1 MKTSF
6 PIFVLCAF
14 MVMIASRAEAQP
26 GATASGVAPTL
37 KCVHESTNG
46 VENFRTFEFDVT
58 APGDYH
64 ARFWLQPA
72 AYPDGCFTRYK
83 VFVNNS
89 IAGEI
94 VPADGLWQSASIS
107 GSPTVALVEGLNTI
121 SVSTIAPEFPE
132 VETVGLSVDAETAE
146 FPTDAYDSFVQNALG
161 NGTGITEYSTKGA
174 GGYSLNMNDDDTFL
188 DIPLKYSFYRTYTFT
203 ASQEISVS
211 STSQTPHIIDIFYY
225 GKQGGMT
232 PVIPVDPIIP
242 MPPTNTDATIDNFI
256 IDTTLI
262 VPPPGIGNKD
272 LIIYEAA
279 TPDEIQGLNWKAV
292 SEPALNNANIH
303 IASKSL
309 TIPKTGLYMI
319 KLRSASDRTLGVAD
333 VNVNNSYYFED
344 SPIYYAKVSYS
355 IPSGN
360 SHLVLTVKDG
370 GDPMLFMEG
379 NDAQRIV
386 GYNDD
391 APADSATAYGLTAY
405 DSFIFQN
412 YHIRTT
418 GMHVCNFS
426 TLDPEST
433 CNVIAGTPGNGIGNN
448 TYALK
453 GYSKGTAGLS
463 ETGTGGDTAIYP
475 SPASVSQP
483 VTVTGNRKIYR
494 VRIYGLCGTMVA
506 DMPVNDYTMT
516 INPSDSG
523 ITLGGIYIFAVE
535 TENGISTHKIP
546 LF

>member
-6 PIFVLCAF
+6 TLLALCAF
-14 MVMIASRAEAQP
+14 MVMTASHAEAQSV
-26 GATASGVAPTL
+26 ASASGIDPTL

-72 AYPDGCFTRYK
+72 AYPDGSYTRYK
-83 VFVNNS
+83 VFVNNTL
-89 IAGEI
+89 AGEI
-94 VPADGLWQSASIS
+94 APTAGEWQSASMS
-107 GSPTVALVEGLNTI
+107 DSPTVTLVEGLNTI
-121 SVSTIAPEFPE
+121 SVSTVVPEFPE
-132 VETVGLSVDAETAE
+132 VETVRISTDAETAGI
-146 FPTDAYDSFVQNALG
+146 PTGAYDSFMQNAIG
-161 NGTGITEYSTKGA
+161 NGTGITEYSTKGIA
-174 GGYSLNMNDDDTFL
+174 GYVLNTDADGTFQ
-188 DIPLKYSFYRTYTFT
+188 DIPLKYSFYRIYTFT

-211 STSQTPHIIDIFYY
+211 STSQTPHVIDIFYY
-225 GKQGGMT
+225 GKRALADT
-232 PVIPVDPIIP
+232 VSPITPIIP
-242 MPPTNTDATIDNFI
+242 INSGSDTNGFA
-256 IDTTLI
+256 IDTSLI
-262 VPPPGIGNKD
+262 VPNPIIPGMEKVTTVYIP
-272 LIIYEAA
+272 A
-279 TPDEIQGLNWKAV
+279 TSDEIQGLNWKAV

-309 TIPKTGLYMI
+309 TIPKTGMYMI
-319 KLRSASDRTLGVAD
+319 KLRSATDRTLGVAD

-344 SPIYYAKVSYS
+344 SPIYYAKVNYS

-360 SHLVLTVKDG
+360 SYVVMTAKDG

-391 APADSATAYGLTAY
+391 APADSAAAYGLSAY
-405 DSFIFQN
+405 DSFILQN

-418 GMHVCNFS
+418 GIHVCNFR

-433 CNVIAGTPGNGIGNN
+433 CTVIVGTPGNNTNN
-448 TYALK
+448 SSYTLK
-453 GYSKGTAGLS
+453 NRTGETAGLQ
-463 ETGTGGDTAIYP
+463 ETSIGGQTAIFP

-483 VTVTGNRKIYR
+483 ITVNGNGKIYR

-506 DMPVNDYTMT
+506 DIPADDRT
-516 INPSDSG
+516 ITVNPSG
-523 ITLGGIYIFAVE
+523 LNITRGGIYIFTVE